1 MFSRV
6 TRMSDDMIGP
16 AATRHRR
23 VALKRQHQG
32 KQQRESQAK
41 GSVQPHKASKH
52 TTARGILH
60 AARAHLAVGWDMNGS
75 LGVWDGAL
83 IAVKA
88 LTYAGAL
95 CAAGAV
101 FFLGY
106 CGSLV
111 TSVDRSRIRD
121 TVWGLSIL
129 SVGGGV
135 AQIMVSAGSMSDAAS
150 AMWDGSLLRMIWQ
163 AGAGR
168 ANVIRDLGL
177 MLAALGMARHRPS
190 WWSLVGA
197 VAAAT
202 SFAWSGHARALNPGS
217 LPILLVS
224 VHLLGVAF
232 WLGALPALVLVARGR
247 DAAAAAVPVA
257 RFGAAAL
264 FVVAGLM
271 VAGLCLLWLM
281 LGDFT
286 ELWRSVY
293 GRYVMLKLA
302 FVAALLCLAAFNKLR
317 LTPRLLAN
325 DSRALQAL
333 RTSVRLELLMGVLIL
348 LATAT
353 LTTLTGPPALDGRG
367 PDAAARGLQWPS
379 DS

>member
-1 MFSRV
+1 MGGRV
-6 TRMSDDMIGP
+6 IGILDGMIVP
-16 AATRHRR
+16 AASRHRR

-32 KQQRESQAK
+32 EQQRESHTK
-41 GSVQPHKASKH
+41 CSIQPHKGSKH
-52 TTARGILH
+52 TTAHGIIH
-60 AARAHLAVGWDMNGS
+60 AASAHLAVGCGMNGS
-75 LGVWDGAL
+75 VDSWDGTL

-88 LTYAGAL
+88 LTYAGTL

-101 FFLGY
+101 FFLWY

-111 TSVDRSRIRD
+111 TAADRSRIRRA
-121 TVWGLSIL
+121 VWGLSIV
-129 SVGGGV
+129 SISGGA

-150 AMWDGSLLRMIWQ
+150 GMWDGSLLRMIWQ

-168 ANVIRDLGL
+168 ANAIRDFGL
-177 MLAALGMARHRPS
+177 VLAALGMVRNRPA
-190 WWSLVGA
+190 WWSLFGA
-197 VAAAT
+197 TAAAT
-202 SFAWSGHARALNPGS
+202 SFAWSGHARALNPDS
-217 LPILLVS
+217 LPVLLVS

-232 WLGALPALVLVARGR
+232 WLGALVALGLVTRDR
-247 DAAAAAVPVA
+247 DAAAVAAPVA

-264 FVVAGLM
+264 FVVGGLMAAGL
-271 VAGLCLLWLM
+271 GLLWIL

-302 FVAALLCLAAFNKLR
+302 FVAGLLCVAAFNKLS

-325 DSRALQAL
+325 DTRALRAL
-333 RTSVRLELLMGVLIL
+333 RTSIRLELLLGVLIL

-353 LTTLTGPPALDGRG
+353 LTTVTGPPALDRRR
-367 PDAAARGLQWPS
+367 PDAAAAAL
-379 DS
+379 